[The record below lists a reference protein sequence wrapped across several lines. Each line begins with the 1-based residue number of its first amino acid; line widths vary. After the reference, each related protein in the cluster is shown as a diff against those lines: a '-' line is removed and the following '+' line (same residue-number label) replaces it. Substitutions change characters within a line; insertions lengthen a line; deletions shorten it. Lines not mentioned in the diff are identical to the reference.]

1 MLLCIDTCQLITDTF
16 SFRIPDQF
24 IQPLTSSLP
33 IKNFL
38 IETAHRPVFDVRTP
52 AEYTQGHIPG
62 AINLPLFSND
72 ERAVIGTIYKQQGRN
87 KAVRAGLKFAGPKL
101 PELVDKTDQ
110 EGSKQVLMYCW
121 RGGMR
126 SGSLA
131 WLLETAGFEVS
142 VLEGGYK
149 SFRNLLK
156 TIFSEFHFIVIS
168 GNTGSG
174 KTDLLHEIRR
184 GGAQVLD
191 LEALACHKGSAF
203 GSIGEAEQPVTEQFQ
218 NDILITMTSFDPGK
232 PVFIEDES
240 LSIGRVVM
248 PDELYAVKN
257 AAPFIE
263 VLTGREER
271 IARLVHIYGNADH
284 NRLEEGIKR
293 VEKKLGG
300 LNTKKALEALED
312 GDLAEVA
319 SLLLTYY
326 DKAYRKAVTNKKK
339 EALFSIPYT
348 FDRTRQTALEII
360 QRVHTYQ
367 HNRISQEFS

>member
-1 MLLCIDTCQLITDTF
+1 
-16 SFRIPDQF
+16 
-24 IQPLTSSLP
+24 
-33 IKNFL
+33 
-38 IETAHRPVFDVRTP
+38 VRTP
-52 AEYTQGHIPG
+52 AEYTQGHLPG

-72 ERAVIGTIYKQQGRN
+72 ERAVIGTIYKQQGRD
-87 KAVRAGLKFAGPKL
+87 KAVRAGLEFAGPKL
-101 PELVDKTDQ
+101 PELVNLVDK

-121 RGGMR
+121 RGGLR

-131 WLLETAGFEVS
+131 WLLETAGFDVS
-142 VLEGGYK
+142 VLDGGYK

-156 TIFSEFHFIVIS
+156 TIFSEFRFIVIS

-203 GSIGEAEQPVTEQFQ
+203 GSIGETEQPVTEQFQ
-218 NDILITMTSFDPGK
+218 NDILFTMISFDAGK

-248 PDELYAVKN
+248 PDELYTVKN
-257 AAPFIE
+257 SAPFIE
-263 VLTGREER
+263 VVTGREER

-284 NRLEEGIKR
+284 NRLEEGIRR

-300 LNTKKALEALED
+300 LNTKKALEALEK
-312 GDLAEVA
+312 GDLAQVA

-326 DKAYRKAVTNKKK
+326 DKAYHKAVTNKKK

-360 QRVHTYQ
+360 QRVHTHQ
-367 HNRISQEFS
+367 QNRTSQEFS

>member
-1 MLLCIDTCQLITDTF
+1 MT
-16 SFRIPDQF
+16 R
-24 IQPLTSSLP
+24 SLP
-33 IKNFL
+33 IKKFL
-38 IETAHRPVFDVRTP
+38 TQIVHRPVFDVRTP
-52 AEYTQGHIPG
+52 AEFTQGHLPG

-72 ERAVIGTIYKQQGRN
+72 ERAVIGTIYKQQGRE

-101 PELVDKTDQ
+101 PELVDKADK

-121 RGGMR
+121 RGGLR

-131 WLLETAGFEVS
+131 WLLGTAGFDVS
-142 VLEGGYK
+142 VLDGGYK

-184 GGAQVLD
+184 RGAQVLD

-203 GSIGEAEQPVTEQFQ
+203 GSIGEAKQPVTEQFQ
-218 NDILITMTSFDPGK
+218 NDILIEMISFDTGK

-248 PDELYAVKN
+248 PDELFAAKS

-263 VLTGREER
+263 VQTSREER
-271 IARLVHIYGNADH
+271 IARLLHIYGNADH
-284 NRLEEGIKR
+284 NRLAEGILR

-300 LNTKKALEALED
+300 LNTKKALEALEK

-326 DKAYRKAVTNKKK
+326 DKAYQKAITNKKR
-339 EALFSIPYT
+339 EALFRIPFT
-348 FDRTRQTALEII
+348 FDRTRLTAQEII
-360 QRVHTYQ
+360 QRVHIYH
-367 HNRISQEFS
+367 HNRTAQEFS